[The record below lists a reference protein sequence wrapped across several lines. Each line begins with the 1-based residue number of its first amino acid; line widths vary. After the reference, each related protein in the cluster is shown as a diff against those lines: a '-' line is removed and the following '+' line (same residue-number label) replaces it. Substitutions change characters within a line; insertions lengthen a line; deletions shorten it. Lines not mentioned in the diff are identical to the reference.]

1 MLSRLRQL
9 FGAVQPAPTAAIP
22 AGERIYAVGD
32 IHGCA
37 DLFEALIAGIDADD
51 TKRGAAASHG
61 RGAAGCG
68 S

>member
-51 TKRGAAASHG
+51 TKRLAAAP
-61 RGAAGCG
+61 RGADPDGQ